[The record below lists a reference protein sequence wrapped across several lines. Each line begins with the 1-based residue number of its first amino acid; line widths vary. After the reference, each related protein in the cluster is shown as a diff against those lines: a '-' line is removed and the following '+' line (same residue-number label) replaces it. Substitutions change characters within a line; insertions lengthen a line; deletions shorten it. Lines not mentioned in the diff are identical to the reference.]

1 MREHPAM
8 RDHPGVDV
16 YAGQA
21 ARRHDSNV
29 MFTLRAGNGPAAK
42 AIAKRTGRRGVA
54 GPLEPRSVDRDPPS
68 RLCRI
73 RPPRASQSARR
84 ELRQTA
90 SPMRGRQARTR
101 RPKGEQDEQA
111 WMSVS
116 ADGTSEPPSTHHRDA
131 SARPHAGR
139 RTAIG
144 FRQEA
149 GSRKRTR
156 PLPCP
161 QGPDSESPDMA
172 HGAASRSQSARPT
185 LLACK
190 PCGPRSTSNCTFAPR
205 QAYGTRRQ

>member
-1 MREHPAM
+1 M

-29 MFTLRAGNGPAAK
+29 MFTLGAGNGPAAK

-84 ELRQTA
+84 ET
-90 SPMRGRQARTR
+90 PPNGVTDARTTGQDAAPQR
-101 RPKGEQDEQA
+101 RAGRASLD
-111 WMSVS
+111 VGLRRRNL
-116 ADGTSEPPSTHHRDA
+116 GTAEHPPRDA

-172 HGAASRSQSARPT
+172 HGAASRSQSGRPT
-185 LLACK
+185 LRACK
-190 PCGPRSTSNCTFAPR
+190 PFGPRSTSN
-205 QAYGTRRQ
+205 